1 MFNIFRYMLKY
12 SKLTPASRKFLA
24 WKWCLAEESSY
35 KNKERNQDKC
45 DKLYEEYVK
54 IVTKKNKE
62 Q

>member
-1 MFNIFRYMLKY
+1 MLKY

-35 KNKERNQDKC
+35 FKKERNQDKC
-45 DKLYEEYVK
+45 DKLYEEYVE
-54 IVTKKNKE
+54 IVTKKNNN